1 MRFPTLTKFRVIRT
15 GGQIYRGLSWLK
27 VLARWPKKTFGRI
40 ALMLALILVLNQA
53 VSYIWVTNYII
64 RPQIDQTMY
73 LLASEIRLLEKQV
86 NNSTTK
92 EDLAALDSDIRDAG
106 IRLIDTR
113 VAQPRALQEAVYYA
127 TLTDSLQRTL
137 NRPTEVRLE
146 ESDALYAWIKMP
158 QHEFIWLRVP
168 LAETDIAYPAP
179 QIVFIGAILVLSL
192 LGGWWVARS
201 ISRPLKRLQF
211 AAREVGRGDRPGDL
225 KVVGTH
231 ELQAL
236 TKSFNQMARDVEQ
249 LEEDRT
255 LLLAGISHDLRT
267 PITRIRL
274 ACEFLPD
281 SEAEN
286 RDGIVRDTEDMDE
299 IIDQFIGFVRDG
311 RDEKF
316 KAEDLNEML
325 RIVTQPMETDEIS
338 FKLNLTPLPGYKFKP
353 LAMKRMVVNLLE
365 NAIRYGGHKII
376 IKTDY
381 DSENI
386 LLSIRDNGPGIDES
400 QIEHLFAPFKRGDSS
415 RQGKGTGL
423 GLAIVKRVV
432 GLHEG
437 EVILRNHAKGGLEVF
452 ITLPRKREQSMTAWF

>member
-1 MRFPTLTKFRVIRT
+1 MRFPTLTKYRVIRT
-15 GGQIYRGLSWLK
+15 AGIVNRWFSGLLELWT
-27 VLARWPKKTFGRI
+27 WPQKTFGRI
-40 ALMLALILVLNQA
+40 ALMLALILIFNQ
-53 VSYIWVTNYII
+53 VISYFWITNYII

-73 LLASEIRLLEKQV
+73 LLASEVRLIEQQV
-86 NNSTTK
+86 SKTGNK
-92 EDLAALDSDIRDAG
+92 EQIAALDSDYRNAG

-127 TLTDSLQRTL
+127 TLSRSLQRSL

-146 ESDALYAWIKMP
+146 ESDALYAWIKLP
-158 QHEFIWLRVP
+158 EQEFYWLRVP
-168 LAETDIAYPAP
+168 LAETDVAYPAP
-179 QIVFIGAILVLSL
+179 QMVFIGAILFLSL

-211 AAREVGRGDRPGDL
+211 AAREVGRGDRPGAL

-231 ELQAL
+231 ELKAL

-281 SEAEN
+281 SDTEV

-311 RDEKF
+311 RDEPF
-316 KAEDLNEML
+316 KSEDMNEML
-325 RIVTQPMETDEIS
+325 RLISQPLESAEFTIEL
-338 FKLNLTPLPGYKFKP
+338 KLTPLPKYKFKP
-353 LAMKRMVVNLLE
+353 LAMKRMVVNLIE
-365 NAIRYGGHKII
+365 NSIRYGATNVV

-381 DSENI
+381 NNADIE
-386 LLSIRDNGPGIDES
+386 LRIRDNGPGIDES
-400 QIEHLFAPFKRGDSS
+400 QVEALFAPFKRGDSS

-423 GLAIVKRVV
+423 GLAIVKRVA

-437 EVILRNHAKGGLEVF
+437 EVTMRNHSKGGLEVF
-452 ITLPRKREQSMTAWF
+452 IRLPRKREQSMTTWF